1 MAQTIRR
8 RGQKSWKKLEKV
20 GYSNGIHLIGL
31 PMNIPQMLQSVDETV
46 CAKTGKHL
54 NDLQRRIIAGILN
67 RQKYAGVAETY
78 GYSDK
83 HVKKVSHELLQM
95 LSDIFGEQV
104 KKSNLESV
112 LERHINVNISFANK
126 NTGHKNIVGIGYI
139 NNCPD
144 ASASTPDE
152 SQPATP
158 DFQQQ
163 SNNYTGLAII
173 KLIDKLRQFGLT
185 DEQIAEALNLPL
197 NELDRVDLEK

>member
-1 MAQTIRR
+1 M
-8 RGQKSWKKLEKV
+8 E
-20 GYSNGIHLIGL
+20 
-31 PMNIPQMLQSVDETV
+31 IPQILQSVDETV
-46 CAKTGKHL
+46 SAKTGKHL

-112 LERHINVNISFANK
+112 LDRHIKINITLGNK
-126 NTGHKNIVGIGYI
+126 NTGNKNNVNIGYI

-144 ASASTPDE
+144 SSTSTPE
-152 SQPATP
+152 QSQPETP
-158 DFQQQ
+158 ENQEQ
-163 SNNYTGLAII
+163 SNNYTTIALREI
-173 KLIDKLRQFGLT
+173 IDKLRKFGLT
-185 DEQIAEALNLPL
+185 DEQIAEALNLPI
-197 NELDRVDLEK
+197 NEVDRVHLEE